1 MDELASIMNS
11 VARLLAI
18 VAGGVSVVA
27 FCYAGILWM
36 TASGDP
42 GKMGQARAALMGAI
56 GGLIIVGIAF
66 IVPRVI
72 SQVVIEPVG
81 GVALQ
86 SDTGVDCDTVLRQQ
100 LIFQRAASTA
110 EKMDAVVA
118 QIQSQRSEC
127 QSDVWDPDIADA
139 HTPTGVTTAEAAGT
153 AAYDGTTG
161 SCFGTTPTTD
171 TAIRGLSVGQDQLV
185 PRGLRDENSEDQLVR
200 DSSGR
205 DSDNNII
212 IYWGTVDK
220 RPADNATCWLYVSRL
235 RTWSENY

>member
-11 VARLLAI
+11 VARLMAI
-18 VAGGVSVVA
+18 IAGGLSVIA
-27 FCYAGILWM
+27 LCYAGILWM

-42 GKMGQARAALMGAI
+42 GKMGQARGALMGAVV
-56 GGLIIVGIAF
+56 GLIIVGVAF

-81 GVALQ
+81 GVSLQ
-86 SDTGVDCDTVLRQQ
+86 SDVGLDCDTVLRQQ

-110 EKMDAVVA
+110 TKMNTVIS

-127 QSDVWDPDIADA
+127 QSDVWDPMVNDVGYINHGSPVVSGCWANSDA
-139 HTPTGVTTAEAAGT
+139 SEGS
-153 AAYDGTTG
+153 DGT
-161 SCFGTTPTTD
+161 
-171 TAIRGLSVGQDQLV
+171 VGPDQLV
-185 PRGLRDENSEDQLVR
+185 PRSLRSRNLETESVR
-200 DSSGR
+200 ETSGR

-212 IYWGTVDK
+212 VYFADTPK
-220 RPADNATCWLYVSRL
+220 RPSDSASCWLYVSRL

>member
-86 SDTGVDCDTVLRQQ
+86 SDTGLDCDTVLRQQ
-100 LIFQRAASTA
+100 LIFQRAASTD

-127 QSDVWDPDIADA
+127 QSDVWDPDINDGA
-139 HTPTGVTTAEAAGT
+139 TAGA
-153 AAYDGTTG
+153 AAYGTGT
-161 SCFGTTPTTD
+161 CFGGSAVPAA
-171 TAIRGLSVGQDQLV
+171 TAVDQGGLKVGQDQLV
-185 PRGLRDENSEDQLVR
+185 PRGLREQNDERRRVR
-200 DSSGR
+200 LTSGR
-205 DSDNNII
+205 DADNNII
-212 IYWGTVDK
+212 VYWGTPDK
-220 RPADNATCWLYVSRL
+220 RPSDNATCWLYVSRL